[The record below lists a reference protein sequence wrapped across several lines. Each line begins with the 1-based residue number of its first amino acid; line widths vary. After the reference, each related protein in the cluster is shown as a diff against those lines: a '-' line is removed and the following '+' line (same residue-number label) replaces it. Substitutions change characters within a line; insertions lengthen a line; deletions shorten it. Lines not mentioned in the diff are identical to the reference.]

1 MKYIFIGLAIVY
13 IGVPL
18 CMALRYID
26 SPLDIPYEWWEEF
39 KDFAPLVTA
48 IIAIAVALSFIIYDL
63 VNLMHWM

>member
-1 MKYIFIGLAIVY
+1 MKYIIIGLAIVY

-18 CMALRYID
+18 CTAMRNID
-26 SPLDIPYEWWEEF
+26 SLFDIPSEWWEEF

-63 VNLMHWM
+63 VNLMHWG